1 MPALSTPEIV
11 APFAGDLYQ
20 TPSAPLNGAGVGVP
34 LVGVG
39 VGLGVGD
46 GVGEGVGDGVGE
58 GVGDGVGEGVGD
70 GVGDGVTV
78 PVLLT
83 VTLMSASDVL
93 PPASNAIARRVYC
106 PSGSLVVGKSQLK
119 GAL

>member
-1 MPALSTPEIV
+1 MPALRTPEIV

-20 TPSAPLNGAGVGVP
+20 TPSAPLNGAGVGVVV
-34 LVGVG
+34 VGVG
-39 VGLGVGD
+39 VGL
-46 GVGEGVGDGVGE
+46 GVGEGVGDGVGL
-58 GVGDGVGEGVGD
+58 GVGEGVGL
-70 GVGDGVTV
+70 GVGEGVGLGVGVTV

-83 VTLMSASDVL
+83 VTFMSASDVL